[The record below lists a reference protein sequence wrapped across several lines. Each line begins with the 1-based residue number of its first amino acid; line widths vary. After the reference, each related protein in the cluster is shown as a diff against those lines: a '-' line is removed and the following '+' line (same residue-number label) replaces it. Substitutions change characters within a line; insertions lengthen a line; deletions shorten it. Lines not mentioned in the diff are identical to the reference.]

1 MYEVN
6 LERAMNYWMDL
17 LDDYTNIAK
26 IPNDFFYKDCSDEV
40 VDEVFKMNIEKHERL
55 IQYSKVNNISIDSI
69 IETIYGLI
77 LQKYI
82 YEDDVVFG
90 KTINIIPIRVRVRQS
105 EKFIDVVRKLKR
117 QWSRSLEYG
126 YYLLSDIENKNH
138 LNTKLI
144 NTIFIAKSFDLSY
157 DYDIEK
163 KGYDLS
169 VIVYTKRALKIK
181 IKYKPSIYKRETIRR
196 ILNQFDYIIE

>member
-69 IETIYGLI
+69 IETIYTLYF
-77 LQKYI
+77 K
-82 YEDDVVFG
+82 
-90 KTINIIPIRVRVRQS
+90 
-105 EKFIDVVRKLKR
+105 
-117 QWSRSLEYG
+117 
-126 YYLLSDIENKNH
+126 
-138 LNTKLI
+138 
-144 NTIFIAKSFDLSY
+144 
-157 DYDIEK
+157 
-163 KGYDLS
+163 
-169 VIVYTKRALKIK
+169 
-181 IKYKPSIYKRETIRR
+181 SIYMKMM
-196 ILNQFDYIIE
+196 